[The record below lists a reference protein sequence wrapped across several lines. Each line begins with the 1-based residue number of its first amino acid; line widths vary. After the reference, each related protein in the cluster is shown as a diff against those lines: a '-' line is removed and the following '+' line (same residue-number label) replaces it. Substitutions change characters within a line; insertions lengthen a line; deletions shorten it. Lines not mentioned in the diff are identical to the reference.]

1 MERLLAYMIPV
12 LGLLNLDS
20 SVVSL
25 GCARRSGL
33 STFWATIYI
42 LIIIIIGSI
51 IIYFLLTTSTGPTYP

>member
-1 MERLLAYMIPV
+1 MERFLGYLVPILGFLDLDAYMASFGPT
-12 LGLLNLDS
+12 
-20 SVVSL
+20 
-25 GCARRSGL
+25 RRSGL